1 MSNNPK
7 RRLSADILRTDL
19 DCITALKAIDGY
31 APSNPA
37 DTLAAIAELQTRV
50 SAAEERE
57 LHAANAYAAARDDA
71 ILLQKERHERV
82 KSIKNQV
89 RAQFGNDSN
98 EVAAIG
104 LKKSSERKA
113 PKRRSQAEGNGV

>member
-1 MSNNPK
+1 M
-7 RRLSADILRTDL
+7 
-19 DCITALKAIDGY
+19 C
-31 APSNPA
+31 
-37 DTLAAIAELQTRV
+37 V

>member
-7 RRLSADILRTDL
+7 RRLSADILQTDL